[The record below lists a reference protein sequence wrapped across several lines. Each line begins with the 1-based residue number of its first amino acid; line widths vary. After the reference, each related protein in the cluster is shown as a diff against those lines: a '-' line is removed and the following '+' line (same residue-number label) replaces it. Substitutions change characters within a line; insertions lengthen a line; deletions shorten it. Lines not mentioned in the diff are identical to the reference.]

1 MAAQQKENKV
11 KIVSVQSRFQWRSRQ
26 LRDQSQAAVNSV
38 SDWRGQWASR
48 SWEIQILAMRL
59 GQQKKKAQQLG
70 SPWEKMGNPLQR
82 KAFPTQILASHEQLR
97 FAYPRSLPGQP
108 AADFTLRMSGEF
120 PNSFQTCFFLWW
132 WLRSQHIACVACRGV
147 PSGILICYPMVPWLH
162 RTTQGAPMA
171 SKTPPESFH
180 GAVLLFTTR
189 FSKGKKVSFSSCA
202 TTAVHFV

>member
-1 MAAQQKENKV
+1 MKEQTAAWPEPGCSELCEWLERAMGFKV
-11 KIVSVQSRFQWRSRQ
+11 
-26 LRDQSQAAVNSV
+26 LRNTNPSHEAGAT
-38 SDWRGQWASR
+38 
-48 SWEIQILAMRL
+48 
-59 GQQKKKAQQLG
+59 KKKAQQLG

-108 AADFTLRMSGEF
+108 AADFTLRMAGEF

-132 WLRSQHIACVACRGV
+132 WLRSQHIARVACRGV

-162 RTTQGAPMA
+162 RATQGAPMA